1 MMEFEDNIIYA
12 DSGEEIHSFRVD
24 SDVKANWAL
33 KKIKEEEAERDRLLA
48 IIDEERKD
56 LLEKEEKIRSSCD
69 TKTGWLRMQ
78 LMNYF
83 YTVPHKET
91 KTQESYKLFDG
102 SLVYK
107 KPSVSIVKPDE
118 EKLLAYLRQA
128 DHMEYIETK
137 ESVRWGELKKTLT
150 LTDTGEIISEDGEV
164 LDFIQTEEKAGE
176 FNVK

>member
-1 MMEFEDNIIYA
+1 MEELNEAFVVDN
-12 DSGEEIHSFRVD
+12 DK
-24 SDVKANWAL
+24 KAEYCI
-33 KKIKEEEAERDRLLA
+33 KKIKAAQAEHDRLMELA
-48 IIDEERKD
+48 HAEYEELDKKVAEIDRKLESD
-56 LLEKEEKIRSSCD
+56 TNYYKALLY
-69 TKTGWLRMQ
+69 G
-78 LMNYF
+78 YF
-83 YTVPHKET
+83 ETVEHKET
-91 KTQESYKLFDG
+91 KTQESYKLLSG

>member
-1 MMEFEDNIIYA
+1 MERELDNEIIERETPEGFII
-12 DSGEEIHSFRVD
+12 DN
-24 SDVKANWAL
+24 DVKANWAL
-33 KKIKEEEAERDRLLA
+33 KQIRKAKEEHDRLQN
-48 IIDEERKD
+48 IIDAEFEELKTKQEQINKKLEQETSYLKG
-56 LLEKEEKIRSSCD
+56 LLYI
-69 TKTGWLRMQ
+69 
-78 LMNYF
+78 YF
-83 YTVPHKET
+83 QGVEHKET
-91 KTQESYKLFDG
+91 KTQESYKLLDG

-118 EKLLAYLRQA
+118 ERLLAYLRQA